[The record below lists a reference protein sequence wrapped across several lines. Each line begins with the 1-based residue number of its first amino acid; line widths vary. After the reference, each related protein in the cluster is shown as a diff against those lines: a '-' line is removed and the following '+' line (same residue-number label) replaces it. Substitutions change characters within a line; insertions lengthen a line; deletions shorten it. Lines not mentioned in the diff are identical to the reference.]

1 MPPGYDVKRF
11 NRWAATYER
20 SAMQKWYFGPVHS
33 RMLDLVEK
41 EKWAGSPHDIID
53 VGCGTGRLLR
63 AASRRWP
70 QAHLYGVDPA
80 ERMISEAERL
90 SPDLTFRV
98 GPAEMLPFPD
108 HAADLI
114 VSSISFH
121 HWHDQSK
128 GLQEIS
134 RVLRPGGLLCL
145 ADPTMRLAKLHRSQM
160 KSRSQVEELIHGAG
174 FQVLRHQTL
183 WSRFVLI
190 TLAQK

>member
-1 MPPGYDVKRF
+1 
-11 NRWAATYER
+11 
-20 SAMQKWYFGPVHS
+20 
-33 RMLDLVEK
+33 MLNLVEK
-41 EKWAGSPHDIID
+41 EKRAESPHDIID

-70 QAHLYGVDPA
+70 QAHLFGVDPA

-90 SPDLTFRV
+90 SPNVTFRV
-98 GPAEMLPFPD
+98 GPAELLPLPD
-108 HAADLI
+108 QAADLI
-114 VSSISFH
+114 VSSLSFH

-145 ADPTMRLAKLHRSQM
+145 ADLTS
-160 KSRSQVEELIHGAG
+160 SRVQELIHGVG
-174 FQVLRHQTL
+174 LKVVRHQRL

>member
-1 MPPGYDVKRF
+1 MPPGFDVKRF
-11 NRWAATYER
+11 NRWAATYDR
-20 SAMQKWYFGPVHS
+20 SVMQKWYFGPVHS
-33 RMLDLVEK
+33 RMLNLVEK
-41 EKWAGSPHDIID
+41 EKRAESPHDIID

-70 QAHLYGVDPA
+70 QAHLFGVDPA

-90 SPDLTFRV
+90 SPNVTFRV
-98 GPAEMLPFPD
+98 GPAELLPLPD
-108 HAADLI
+108 QAADLI
-114 VSSISFH
+114 VSSLSFH

-145 ADPTMRLAKLHRSQM
+145 ADLTS
-160 KSRSQVEELIHGAG
+160 SQVQELIHGVG
-174 FQVLRHQTL
+174 LKVVRHQRL